1 MKFSLTS
8 PSRFHG
14 DYLNAFDQQL
24 LNLEPRLTAPQSS
37 YSVDSPSTS
46 DHPPAFKASDQ
57 LTLDKYLGLKS
68 SPKSAGLK
76 AGTQTSVENGN
87 SVFPELSR
95 TFSSPDRKKRPR
107 NNENPSGLPSG
118 ENCASSKKRLVTSSA
133 FSGSLPEP
141 EISNSSVP
149 LEHSNSNSME
159 LKPDQ
164 AGLEILTEMVQN
176 ESYSAFFQSSL
187 TCTLSQKVAQ
197 LKKEISR
204 LEEALNE
211 QGANYL
217 SNEKKIQAL
226 SKEKE
231 IKEEENQALKKYV
244 SEIET
249 KCSKGKNA
257 LVKVLKDLEE
267 KKRQQLKTKLFND
280 SFRLGKVTVLRNG
293 TRFQEYWEDGKEITQ
308 TKESLMQVLRQKEA
322 LEKQKKA
329 AKKTS
334 DDDFFATLP
343 LKLSIISREESELKE
358 KLEKLEIE
366 KNLHIQVSRLT
377 TEEESA
383 KYAKSTADHEAW
395 PILHN
400 RYLLLS
406 LLGKGG
412 YSEVYKAY
420 DLDSH
425 IEIAIKF
432 HQLNSSWPEALKANY
447 IKHALREN
455 QIHRELNHAR
465 IVKHYDTLEID
476 NNCFCTILEY
486 CPGED
491 LHNYLKKHKT
501 LTEKEARSIIQQIFT
516 GLKYL
521 NEQTEKIIHFDLKPH
536 NILLNNGEV
545 KITDFG
551 LSKIMDSNKTNMEL
565 TSQGVGTYWYQAP
578 ECFETGSSPPKIN
591 NKVDVWSA
599 GIILFEMIYGQKPF
613 GHNMPQEKVLSD
625 QVIIK
630 ATNVNFPS
638 RPMISPECKEFIKKC
653 LEYKQEDRWD
663 VLEAFN
669 STFVQG
675 KR

>member
-1 MKFSLTS
+1 MKFSLTPS
-8 PSRFHG
+8 SRFHS
-14 DYLNAFDQQL
+14 DYLSAFDQQL
-24 LNLEPRLTAPQSS
+24 LNVEPRLSAPQSS
-37 YSVDSPSTS
+37 YSVDSPSGS
-46 DHPPAFKASDQ
+46 EHPPAFRASDQ

-68 SPKSAGLK
+68 SPKSAG
-76 AGTQTSVENGN
+76 ARPSVQSSTENNN
-87 SVFPELSR
+87 SVFPELAR

-107 NNENPSGLPSG
+107 NLETPSSLPSG
-118 ENCASSKKRLVTSSA
+118 ENNASTKKRLITTSAYSGPVPDAESSNTSA
-133 FSGSLPEP
+133 
-141 EISNSSVP
+141 P
-149 LEHSNSNSME
+149 LELSNSNSME
-159 LKPDQ
+159 LKTDQ
-164 AGLEILTEMVQN
+164 PGLEILTEMVQN
-176 ESYSAFFQSSL
+176 ETYSAFFKNSL
-187 TCTLSQKVAQ
+187 TCNLSQKVAN
-197 LKKEISR
+197 LKKEIVR
-204 LEEALNE
+204 LQEALNE
-211 QGANYL
+211 QGLNSQ
-217 SNEKKIQAL
+217 SNEKKIQVL

-231 IKEEENQALKKYV
+231 VREEENQVLKKHIT
-244 SEIET
+244 EIEG
-249 KCSKGKNA
+249 KCNKGKTA

-267 KKRQQLKTKLFND
+267 KKRQELKAKLFND

-308 TKESLMQVLRQKEA
+308 TKEALMAVLKQKEA
-322 LEKQKKA
+322 LEKQKKTV
-329 AKKTS
+329 KKTP
-334 DDDFFATLP
+334 DDEFFATLP
-343 LKLSIISREESELKE
+343 LKLSILSREESEQKE

-377 TEEESA
+377 AEEEAA
-383 KYAKSTADHEAW
+383 KYAKATTDHEAW

-432 HQLNSSWPEALKANY
+432 HQLNASWPEALKANY

-455 QIHRELNHAR
+455 QIHRETNHAR
-465 IVKHYDTLEID
+465 IVKHFDTLEID

-501 LTEKEARSIIQQIFT
+501 LTEKEARSIIQQIFI

-521 NEQTEKIIHFDLKPH
+521 NEQSEKIIHFDLKPH

-578 ECFETGSSPPKIN
+578 ECFETGTSPPKIN

-599 GIILFEMIYGQKPF
+599 GVILFEMIYGQKPF

-625 QVIIK
+625 QVIVK
-630 ATNVNFPS
+630 ATSVTFPNK
-638 RPMISPECKEFIKKC
+638 PVVSPECKEFIKKC
-653 LEYKQEDRWD
+653 LEYRQEDRWD

-669 STFVQG
+669 SPFVQG